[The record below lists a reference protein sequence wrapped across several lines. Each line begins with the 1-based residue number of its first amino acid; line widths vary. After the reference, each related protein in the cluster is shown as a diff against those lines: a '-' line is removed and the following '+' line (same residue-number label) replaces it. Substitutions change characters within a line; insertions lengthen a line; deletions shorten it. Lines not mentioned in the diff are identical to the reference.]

1 MAQTLACG
9 RIGERRSFAE
19 SFASRRAPCRRFF
32 KSRTA
37 QELGRRVD
45 VLVRL
50 VEKEFEEEQEED
62 LKRQKDVAKG
72 GRGGKRAHDGAGA
85 GTSAKKQRGGDK

>member
-1 MAQTLACG
+1 M
-9 RIGERRSFAE
+9 
-19 SFASRRAPCRRFF
+19 
-32 KSRTA
+32 
-37 QELGRRVD
+37 D